1 MPPSLPPYN
10 RSSSPIGQ
18 PQNEFQTMKEF
29 FDWKIKKTTYEPTIK
44 QLTAV
49 RQTVEDKAFKF
60 KHLKAMSDP
69 TNPMHR
75 RAIELGIPDGMTLD
89 FAHDLKQ
96 FKQD

>member
-1 MPPSLPPYN
+1 M
-10 RSSSPIGQ
+10 
-18 PQNEFQTMKEF
+18 
-29 FDWKIKKTTYEPTIK
+29 
-44 QLTAV
+44 AV